1 MPTKLR
7 KKNKMENDFCKCE
20 HERKLHG
27 KSHSIDYTQGK
38 CSECQ
43 CEGFMIDNNKINEER
58 SL

>member
-1 MPTKLR
+1 
-7 KKNKMENDFCKCE
+7 MENDFCKCE

-27 KSHSIDYTQGK
+27 ESHSIDYTQGK

-43 CEGFMIDNNKINEER
+43 CERFIINNNKINEER